1 MYVYNTA
8 LEDKS
13 KRTADV
19 SHQMETKQKHNL

>member
-1 MYVYNTA
+1 MYNTA

-13 KRTADV
+13 KRTVTADV